1 MVLWARTVPI
11 MKNVL
16 GMHVHVILHILW
28 SRLLGNSW
36 KKISSIY
43 VSNSKSHF
51 WLVSVFPCPIY
62 AKLSSNKY

>member
-36 KKISSIY
+36 KKVSSIY
-43 VSNSKSHF
+43 VSNSQVTLLASF
-51 WLVSVFPCPIY
+51 SF
-62 AKLSSNKY
+62 SMSNLCQTQFE